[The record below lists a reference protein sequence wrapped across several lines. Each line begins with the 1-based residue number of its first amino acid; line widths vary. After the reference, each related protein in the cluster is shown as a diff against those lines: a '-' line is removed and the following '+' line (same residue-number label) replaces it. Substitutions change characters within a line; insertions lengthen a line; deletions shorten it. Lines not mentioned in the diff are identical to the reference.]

1 MSSQQQPR
9 PLSHLSPVPADK
21 LFALYDN
28 KKKTLSLSAEG
39 KAVHTTTD
47 IHFKRLPFLGGLLF
61 ELQGWVGPVT
71 QGDQPYSVTD
81 PFNVDLPSPALPSG
95 NVVVRTANDKRWVVE
110 IEGLGLKK
118 NQPSSNGAAD
128 LQVPETQLVPP
139 TEPIITG
146 LGQTFTIKQADKFI
160 GEGGSV
166 SISFND
172 DFVSLKNASIQD
184 NNKIQ
189 WDFTS
194 HQTGNTEV
202 VVFVGQTN
210 PRFMYRVPYNVTI
223 VPPNEASN
231 ANLQPSVRFS
241 VAEAPANGSTN
252 GSTNGA
258 QKNGAE
264 AVVGLPLSWD
274 GVVNA
279 GLNLI
284 KKQCPDAALYVV
296 DAKPPTTKPV
306 LNEWGLSK
314 IRIIARVGGDKTA
327 IIQSTGWGQFGQV
340 EVLSHPLLGNA
351 SIPWPVSL
359 DIHEAFTILRKAGYQ
374 EPVCDVALRQPVTAT
389 ADQPFYF
396 FNIGNQSVAVGVN
409 DRKVR
414 EFGPTGQETQQS

>member
-39 KAVHTTTD
+39 KAVHITTD
-47 IHFKRLPFLGGLLF
+47 IQFKRLPFLGGLLF

-71 QGDQPYSVTD
+71 QGDQPYSITD
-81 PFNVDLPSPALPSG
+81 SFDVDLPSPALPSG
-95 NVVVRTANDKRWVVE
+95 NVVVRTANNKRWVVE

-118 NQPSSNGAAD
+118 TQPSSNDAVD
-128 LQVPETQLVPP
+128 LQVPETRLVPP
-139 TEPIITG
+139 PEPIITG
-146 LGQTFTIKQADKFI
+146 LGQTFTIKQADKFT

-172 DFVSLKNASIQD
+172 DFVSLKDAGIQD
-184 NNKIQ
+184 SNKIQ
-189 WDFTS
+189 WAFTS

-210 PRFMYRVPYNVTI
+210 PPFVYRIPYHVTI
-223 VPPNEASN
+223 VPSNEASN
-231 ANLQPSVRFS
+231 TNLKASALFS
-241 VAEAPANGSTN
+241 VAEVPANGTN

-264 AVVGLPLSWD
+264 AVGLPLSWD
-274 GVVNA
+274 GVVNV

-284 KKQCPDAALYVV
+284 KKQYPDAVLYVV
-296 DAKPPTTKPV
+296 EAKPATTKPV

-314 IRIIARVGGDKTA
+314 IRIITRIGGNKTA
-327 IIQSTGWGQFGQV
+327 IIQSTGWGQFGQI
-340 EVLSHPLLGNA
+340 EVLPHPLLGNS
-351 SIPWPVSL
+351 SIPWPLSL
-359 DIHEAFTILRKAGYQ
+359 DIHEAFAILRKAGYQ
-374 EPVCDVALRQPVTAT
+374 ESVYGVVLRQPVTAT
-389 ADQPFYF
+389 ADQPFYI
-396 FNIGNQSVAVGVN
+396 FNIGNQSIAVGVD
-409 DRKVR
+409 DRKVQD
-414 EFGPTGQETQQS
+414 FGPTGQETQQS